1 MNLSKYLCSVT
12 AVWEAGC
19 RLHPLYRGATLQ
31 PHPPQN
37 GMKPIIKQKKIMTQP
52 KKKTAFVPCKSFK
65 HDGATLTVGVAEVT
79 VNRKPNPSEVYL
91 CVKYFGD
98 EGTPE
103 AVVTFTPDKVIE
115 IAEALLGF
123 ARVAHK
129 QDGRV

>member
-1 MNLSKYLCSVT
+1 
-12 AVWEAGC
+12 
-19 RLHPLYRGATLQ
+19 
-31 PHPPQN
+31 
-37 GMKPIIKQKKIMTQP
+37 MTQP

-79 VNRKPNPSEVYL
+79 VNRQPNPSEVYL

-103 AVVTFTPDKVIE
+103 AVVTFTPDKAVE

-129 QDGRV
+129 QPILESKGRKLFPRILVPTSQMY

>member
-1 MNLSKYLCSVT
+1 MNPFNIHVT
-12 AVWEAGC
+12 LQTCGRRVTGNN
-19 RLHPLYRGATLQ
+19 PLYRGVTLL

-37 GMKPIIKQKKIMTQP
+37 GMKLIKQKIIM
-52 KKKTAFVPCKSFK
+52 KRNKRKTAFVPCKSFK
-65 HDGATLTVGVAEVT
+65 HDGATLTVGVVEVT

>member
-1 MNLSKYLCSVT
+1 
-12 AVWEAGC
+12 
-19 RLHPLYRGATLQ
+19 
-31 PHPPQN
+31 
-37 GMKPIIKQKKIMTQP
+37 MTQP

-103 AVVTFTPDKVIE
+103 AVVTFTPDKVRDRRGSVGVCEGGPQTGWAGINPPILE
-115 IAEALLGF
+115 S
-123 ARVAHK
+123 K
-129 QDGRV
+129 GRKLFPRILVPTSQMY

>member
-1 MNLSKYLCSVT
+1 
-12 AVWEAGC
+12 
-19 RLHPLYRGATLQ
+19 
-31 PHPPQN
+31 
-37 GMKPIIKQKKIMTQP
+37 MTQP

-79 VNRKPNPSEVYL
+79 VNRKPNPSEI
-91 CVKYFGD
+91 YFLVGDYGGD
-98 EGTPE
+98 EDTPE
-103 AVVTFTPDKVIE
+103 AVVTFTPDKAVE

>member
-1 MNLSKYLCSVT
+1 
-12 AVWEAGC
+12 
-19 RLHPLYRGATLQ
+19 
-31 PHPPQN
+31 
-37 GMKPIIKQKKIMTQP
+37 MTQP

-79 VNRKPNPSEVYL
+79 ANRQPNPSEVYL

-103 AVVTFTPDKVIE
+103 AVVTFTPDKAVE

>member
-1 MNLSKYLCSVT
+1 
-12 AVWEAGC
+12 
-19 RLHPLYRGATLQ
+19 
-31 PHPPQN
+31 
-37 GMKPIIKQKKIMTQP
+37 MTQP

-103 AVVTFTPDKVIE
+103 AVVTFTPDKVIGWAGINPPILE
-115 IAEALLGF
+115 S
-123 ARVAHK
+123 K
-129 QDGRV
+129 GRKLFPRILVPTSQMY